1 MWIDIHTHGS
11 VDSQR
16 ADVLAVV
23 TAESDSDL
31 SVLRYCSLGI
41 HPWNVTREWPAE
53 FARLE
58 EAVNRDRG
66 GGRRVVAIG
75 ECGLDKLR
83 GPEMGVQM
91 ACFEAQCNLAERM
104 GLPIIIHCVK
114 AWEELCA
121 LFAEKRQ
128 ASSAKSQPSNFAACI
143 IHGFRGKRQLAE
155 QLLRQGF
162 ELSFGEKFNEESL
175 QLAYKQRKMWLETDD
190 AGISIEEVYEAAAK
204 ALSISPT
211 EILLPGTITF

>member
-1 MWIDIHTHGS
+1 MWIDIHTHSS
-11 VDSQR
+11 VDSQK

-23 TAESDSDL
+23 AAEAGSDL

-41 HPWNVTREWPAE
+41 HPWNVTHEWPTE

-58 EAVNRDRG
+58 QAIKQDRAG
-66 GGRRVVAIG
+66 ERKIVAIG

-83 GPEMGVQM
+83 GPEMEVQM
-91 ACFEAQCNLAERM
+91 ACFKAQVGLASQF
-104 GLPIIIHCVK
+104 GLPVIIHCVK
-114 AWEELCA
+114 AWEEL
-121 LFAEKRQ
+121 LGITELRNYGITEIRNDV
-128 ASSAKSQPSNFAACI
+128 PLI
-143 IHGFRGKRQLAE
+143 IHGFRGKPQLAE

-175 QLAYKQRKMWLETDD
+175 RLAYSQRKMWLETDD
-190 AGISIEEVYEAAAK
+190 ADVSIEEVYEAASK
-204 ALSISPT
+204 VLSISPT

>member
-1 MWIDIHTHGS
+1 MWIDIHTHSS
-11 VDSQR
+11 VDSQK

-23 TAESDSDL
+23 AAEAGSDL

-41 HPWNVTREWPAE
+41 HPWNVTHEWPTE

-58 EAVNRDRG
+58 QAVKQDRAG
-66 GGRRVVAIG
+66 ERKIVAIG

-83 GPEMGVQM
+83 GPEMEVQM
-91 ACFEAQCNLAERM
+91 ACFKAQVGLASQF
-104 GLPIIIHCVK
+104 GLPVIIHCVK
-114 AWEELCA
+114 AWEEL
-121 LFAEKRQ
+121 LGITEIRNDV
-128 ASSAKSQPSNFAACI
+128 PLI
-143 IHGFRGKRQLAE
+143 IHGFRGKPQLAE

-175 QLAYKQRKMWLETDD
+175 RLAYSQRKMWLETDD
-190 AGISIEEVYEAAAK
+190 ADVSIEEVYEAASK
-204 ALSISPT
+204 VLSISPT